1 MEPKAARKAELKAGF
16 KNTAEAT
23 RDLDRKFAAIEQE
36 EPLVPRQRTWL
47 RSLRKVRVT
56 PDEEIRQRIAYLIA
70 SNPLR
75 DSRVQ
80 EARRLQSDRETTDP
94 VYLSVRALCDQ

>member
-1 MEPKAARKAELKAGF
+1 M
-16 KNTAEAT
+16 
-23 RDLDRKFAAIEQE
+23 
-36 EPLVPRQRTWL
+36 PRQRTWL
-47 RSLRKVRVT
+47 KSLRKVQLT
-56 PDEEIRQRIAYLIA
+56 PDGEIRQRIAYLIA

-94 VYLSVRALCDQ
+94 AYISVRAL